1 MDRDEV
7 REWAVLPILP
17 ASRERMIVH
26 GLPRIMKNTPYL
38 LGRMDTLCLGNMLH
52 TRMASLP
59 CGALAYVVLTSQ
71 GPIVLGSCFW
81 DAVGATYTL
90 YRLPGDGYLVHV
102 IKEGEVARGQR
113 RQGIRT
119 HRRSGQ

>member
-1 MDRDEV
+1 
-7 REWAVLPILP
+7 
-17 ASRERMIVH
+17 MIVH

-71 GPIVLGSCFW
+71 GPIVLGSGEG
-81 DAVGATYTL
+81 GALARWRGSALTL
-90 YRLPGDGYLVHV
+90 AMVAEMRRGRRELFLGRRGGDLHALPF
-102 IKEGEVARGQR
+102 AR
-113 RQGIRT
+113 
-119 HRRSGQ
+119 